1 MIGIS
6 ISHLIIRKRFWDV
19 QKHNVEMPI
28 KVIRSECLHYEV
40 ADQRDQIVINIWS
53 GSWNNDNYVD
63 NDRRNLIII
72 VYSGACDWDRPTVCA
87 GGEIKQIEN
96 LEE

>member
-1 MIGIS
+1 MWS
-6 ISHLIIRKRFWDV
+6 DK
-19 QKHNVEMPI
+19 
-28 KVIRSECLHYEV
+28 CLHYEV

-96 LEE
+96 LEQKIIFPIIGEK